1 MTLNDPHYMKVMQLL
16 EQLKRNGKTIIIAA
30 HDKELGNNP
39 LFDHLIE
46 LNEGKITSNTSIAH
60 YMHQQ

>member
-1 MTLNDPHYMKVMQLL
+1 MKVMQLL